1 MRKVYLLFF
10 KIPVRGNSLAVQWL
24 GLRTLISEGP
34 GSVPGWGTKM
44 LACRW
49 SKKIKKLPV
58 RDALEQTLESDDI
71 LSYLYH
77 FKLYHLWQISHPSGA
92 SFCSACAK

>member
-1 MRKVYLLFF
+1 MRKVFKFISL

-24 GLRTLISEGP
+24 GLRTLIAEGL

-44 LACRW
+44 LAGCW
-49 SKKIKKLPV
+49 AKKKELPV
-58 RDALEQTLESDDI
+58 RDALEQTLQSDDI

-77 FKLYHLWQISHPSGA
+77 L
-92 SFCSACAK
+92 